1 MTILLFLRWA
11 IKASLW
17 MQVKSQS
24 PPFFQRLDK
33 WMPVTILL
41 RFTVKDS
48 VKVIP
53 GEHTDRYS
61 LEFEEKFAALKK
73 LIDPFI

>member
-1 MTILLFLRWA
+1 MA
-11 IKASLW
+11 I
-17 MQVKSQS
+17 
-24 PPFFQRLDK
+24 